1 MIRYNKEKNAN
12 EIQIIEIFNSLNGE
26 GHAAGLPCVFIRT
39 MGCNLRCKYGTVMVK
54 DNPSS
59 ILNSFCFA
67 KNQKGKYPFVIKRD
81 GSLLRLDE
89 VKIGD
94 ELLTKD
100 PSTNETKIC
109 KVVNT
114 TKREAEE
121 GSIRNVKFGKIGN
134 MLNVTG
140 EHPFYTNKWTPIKDI
155 KVGEKVKK
163 TLNCDIYR
171 YLVEKEFV
179 NTLKEYSIKVL
190 NNFIEKHDSYRFFG
204 EKSPMYQ
211 KGCLNYKHLKD
222 GILEMYEGDYPLKE
236 LWGDKK
242 LVVHHLDENP
252 SNDSIENM
260 VILPKSIHDKLH
272 GRGFNFSK
280 NNERDFIEITQNN
293 IRRKNRKYGNV
304 VINIET
310 STHSYYVKAGEKQDA
325 ILVHNCD
332 TPECY
337 DLEHFTELYPERP
350 EGPDW
355 YTAKEIFDIV
365 DSKEDNWKNKSICLT
380 GGEPLL
386 ECNKEFMMNE
396 LIPLFMEA
404 HYDVSV
410 ETNGSIDYKD
420 YKAKFGKATV
430 FGDGHREGF
439 TIISDYKLPESKMTK
454 LMVKNNLDLF
464 DETDLVKMVVSD
476 NPDDWEELDKVVN
489 SGTKAAIYISPM
501 YNRVDTEKMWYYA
514 EEHADKNVRVQL
526 QLHKY
531 FFKNPNQKSI

>member
-54 DNPSS
+54 DNPGS
-59 ILNSFCFA
+59 ILNSF
-67 KNQKGKYPFVIKRD
+67 
-81 GSLLRLDE
+81 
-89 VKIGD
+89 
-94 ELLTKD
+94 
-100 PSTNETKIC
+100 
-109 KVVNT
+109 
-114 TKREAEE
+114 
-121 GSIRNVKFGKIGN
+121 
-134 MLNVTG
+134 
-140 EHPFYTNKWTPIKDI
+140 
-155 KVGEKVKK
+155 
-163 TLNCDIYR
+163 
-171 YLVEKEFV
+171 
-179 NTLKEYSIKVL
+179 
-190 NNFIEKHDSYRFFG
+190 
-204 EKSPMYQ
+204 
-211 KGCLNYKHLKD
+211 
-222 GILEMYEGDYPLKE
+222 
-236 LWGDKK
+236 
-242 LVVHHLDENP
+242 
-252 SNDSIENM
+252 
-260 VILPKSIHDKLH
+260 
-272 GRGFNFSK
+272 
-280 NNERDFIEITQNN
+280 
-293 IRRKNRKYGNV
+293 
-304 VINIET
+304 
-310 STHSYYVKAGEKQDA
+310 
-325 ILVHNCD
+325 CD

-420 YKAKFGKATV
+420 YKAKFGKAIV

-454 LMVKNNLDLF
+454 LMIKSNLDLF

-476 NPDDWEELDKVVN
+476 NPEDWKELDKVVN

-501 YNRVDTEKMWYYA
+501 YNRVDTEKMWHYA
-514 EEHADKNVRVQL
+514 EAHADKNVRVQL